1 MCILLRQLPRGGF
14 VAGSALRAHRGPVAV
29 RTSSPPSL
37 SSSART
43 LTLVVR
49 EEADQRTTGLDAAAW
64 GVLLLL
70 THLHSLT
77 ISYPC
82 DLAAGLAAWLIPR
95 NVRALTLDYAAAPC
109 DPVPFLNQLHPG
121 GQPPELRYVA
131 MPDLSPCNA
140 PQSSSTG
147 YRQCGLWVWACV
159 LAHLAWSRWHDDS
172 RVPVGV
178 EKRVPGVRVARVAD
192 ARIEP
197 VPCRAALRAA
207 PPSSRRCT
215 RLFRRLHVQLRV
227 PCPAHGAQLLVVS
240 GALQR

>member
-1 MCILLRQLPRGGF
+1 MRRSKLVCSFFLRLFLVYPDYFLVPRGGF

-29 RTSSPPSL
+29 RTSSLPSL
-37 SSSART
+37 SSSVRT
-43 LTLVVR
+43 LILVVR
-49 EEADQRTTGLDAAAW
+49 EEADQRTTGLDVATW

-95 NVRALTLDYAAAPC
+95 NVRALTLDYAATPR

-131 MPDLSPCNA
+131 MPDLSPRNA

-147 YRQCGLWVWACV
+147 YRQCGLWAWACV
-159 LAHLAWSRWHDDS
+159 LAHLARSRRHDDS

-178 EKRVPGVRVARVAD
+178 EKRVPGVTWSRINSPVARKT
-192 ARIEP
+192 
-197 VPCRAALRAA
+197 
-207 PPSSRRCT
+207 RR
-215 RLFRRLHVQLRV
+215 RMEFRRSVIHS
-227 PCPAHGAQLLVVS
+227 HIFIHTH
-240 GALQR
+240 